1 MSRVPLGKV
10 LLRNVIRHTDAHNK
24 IQEETEMW
32 KMREIEKQSM
42 TESLKRKYREPSPDP
57 SRWGHSGYMELYPEE
72 FETSRVLKRE
82 VKNDILS
89 RIKSV
94 PKSKS
99 RMRCDGFDESESRA
113 VRSSSRAVVTMQQNI
128 WEARQSSKKLQKIE
142 ASDPERW
149 GHSGYKELYPEEFES
164 ESEEQGSNKD
174 STLNGKKTS
183 RHKKQISQGS
193 RKRKRSKQSHKKK
206 KKRSHKKVKRK
217 KREQSTDSSNEGTSS
232 DERTYERKK
241 TKRKHKKK
249 STKKLR
255 KSPSFSS
262 DESDWT
268 SESESELS
276 SSDESEAEQS
286 RKSKKKS
293 HQSRTLSETETIEKK
308 NKRKNW
314 KVANDERSESSEED

>member
-142 ASDPERW
+142 ASDPER
-149 GHSGYKELYPEEFES
+149 
-164 ESEEQGSNKD
+164 EEQGSNKD